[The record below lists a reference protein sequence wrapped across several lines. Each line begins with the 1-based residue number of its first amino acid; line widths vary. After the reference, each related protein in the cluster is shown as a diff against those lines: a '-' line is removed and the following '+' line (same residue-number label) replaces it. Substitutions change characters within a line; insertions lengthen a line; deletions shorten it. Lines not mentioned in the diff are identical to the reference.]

1 MWFSAYV
8 SAAKRTQLFALPLS
22 KRDYH
27 NLDPTFIS
35 NTITLSCF
43 LPSFCIKAVL
53 CSRTWKKE
61 GTYASDWDHISM
73 WFHNWFTSCL
83 LKRRSEKSGIYNA
96 ILDAFIFRSGRANFI
111 GYVSR
116 GHHFDQKWHCRRMS
130 PQIIMCSANFIFF
143 ALLGIVLCFRTAK
156 EVIQR
161 CTCSSQPFDRKHC
174 RFGSL

>member
-1 MWFSAYV
+1 
-8 SAAKRTQLFALPLS
+8 
-22 KRDYH
+22 
-27 NLDPTFIS
+27 
-35 NTITLSCF
+35 
-43 LPSFCIKAVL
+43 
-53 CSRTWKKE
+53 
-61 GTYASDWDHISM
+61 M

-111 GYVSR
+111 DYVSR